1 MIPDTNIRMG
11 KALTKLAL
19 FSSVFVGLPNV
30 WAAGEFDFFEKEI
43 RPLLYKH
50 CYKCHSA
57 EAEKLKGGLLLVSRQ
72 GWATGGDTGPA
83 IVPGDVEGS
92 LLLRAVSYEDGDL
105 KMPPKYKLA
114 DHERAA
120 LGAWVEAG
128 AADPRDHQTAGKAKG
143 IDLDKGR
150 EFWSFRPVVKQAVPE
165 VSPAPGQGKNLG
177 AIDRFIL
184 SRLAKEDIGLV
195 DLARPETLLRR
206 VYFDLIGLPP
216 TPEQIDD
223 FLTDPSPEAYARL
236 VDRLLGSPQF
246 GETWG
251 RHWLDVARF
260 AESSGG
266 GRSLMFKD
274 AWRFRDYVIRA
285 FNDDKPFDQFI
296 REQIAGDLMPP
307 GTRKQQNERFVATGF
322 LALGPHNYELQD
334 KELLRMEV
342 VDEQIETVGRAF
354 LGMTLG
360 CARCHDHK
368 FDPVPTNDYYAL
380 AGIFRSTQSLIP
392 GNVSGWVARELEP
405 EPALRKAIEQHAEET
420 KQANV
425 ALKAA
430 KKELRKVE
438 EATGKAGVY
447 IDDLEA
453 EIIGDWMK
461 STSNKNYFGDNYI
474 HDKGEGK
481 GQKKVIFT
489 AELKEAGEYEVRFG
503 YTAGTNRAQKAPV
516 TIEHAN
522 GPTTIR
528 VNQREKPPIN
538 DNFKIIGRFQFN
550 AGKAV
555 VSVSNEN
562 TSDVVIA
569 DAVVFVPVAE
579 LKKDSV
585 PDLRLAKLRGEVD
598 RLVKRADAL
607 KKTKSTDLPKAMSV
621 QDEKETGDWHVHIRG
636 EIRNKGAVVPRG
648 FLQVASKRKTVAQ
661 PTIAAG
667 KSGRLELA
675 EWVASSDNPLTSRV
689 MVNRIWHHLIGKGLV
704 RTTDNFGM
712 MGEKPSHAALLDWLA
727 HQFVVDQWSVKKMIR
742 RIVMSRTYRLSS
754 TGETTGW
761 ASDPEN
767 RLIWRANRKR
777 LTAEAIRD
785 SILSVSGQ
793 LSMQQGGPT
802 IRKFSQY
809 DWGYEFNTIRR
820 SVYVPLFRNT
830 LLEVME
836 AFDVANPNVVSGRRS
851 ETTLPTQALYLMNSP
866 FVNAEAERAGERI
879 IRSGVSDAERV
890 RLVYRLALGR
900 EPSAVEADVVMK
912 FIEESKTGQ
921 KSRAWSALV
930 HSLFGSVDFRHL
942 D

>member
-1 MIPDTNIRMG
+1 MG
-11 KALTKLAL
+11 KTLIGFAAILLL
-19 FSSVFVGLPNV
+19 VFGLSSAR
-30 WAAGEFDFFEKEI
+30 AAGEFDFFETEI
-43 RPLLYKH
+43 RPLLHKH
-50 CYKCHSA
+50 CYKCHST
-57 EAEKLKGGLLLVSRQ
+57 EAEKVKGGLLLDSRQ
-72 GWATGGDTGPA
+72 GWETGGDSGQA
-83 IVPGDVEGS
+83 VVPGDVEGS

-105 KMPPKYKLA
+105 QMPPKYKLTN
-114 DHERAA
+114 HERAV
-120 LGAWVEAG
+120 LVKWVEAG
-128 AADPRDHQTAGKAKG
+128 APDPRDHQTARKVKG
-143 IDLDKGR
+143 IDLAKGR
-150 EFWSFRPVVKQAVPE
+150 EFWAFRPVVNHAVPKIRL
-165 VSPAPGQGKNLG
+165 VTDQGGDLV
-177 AIDRFIL
+177 AIDRFII
-184 SRLAKEDIGLV
+184 SRLVKDGIERVG
-195 DLARPETLLRR
+195 LARPETLLRR
-206 VYFDLIGLPP
+206 LYFDLIGVPP
-216 TPEQIDD
+216 TPKQIDD
-223 FLTDPSPEAYARL
+223 FLADPLPEAYERL
-236 VDRLLGSPQF
+236 VDRLLGLPQF

-274 AWRFRDYVIRA
+274 AWRFRDYVINA

-296 REQIAGDLMPP
+296 REQIAGDLMQS
-307 GTRKQQNERFVATGF
+307 GTREQQNERFVATGF

-368 FDPVPTNDYYAL
+368 FDPVPTDDYYAL
-380 AGIFRSTQSLIP
+380 AGIFRSTQSLVP
-392 GNVSGWVARELEP
+392 GNVSSWVARELKP
-405 EPALRKAIEQHAEET
+405 EPALKKVIEQHARET
-420 KQANV
+420 QEANA
-425 ALKAA
+425 ALKGA

-438 EATGKAGVY
+438 ETLAEIGIYV
-447 IDDLEA
+447 DDMEA

-461 STSNKNYFGDNYI
+461 STSNKTYFGDNYI

-489 AELKEAGEYEVRFG
+489 ADLKEAGEYEVRFG
-503 YTAGTNRAQKAPV
+503 YTAGTNRAQAAPV
-516 TIEHAN
+516 TIEHAD

-538 DNFKIIGRFQFN
+538 DNFKIMGRFQFN

-555 VSVSNEN
+555 VSVSNAK
-562 TSDVVIA
+562 TRDVVIA

-579 LKKDSV
+579 LKRDTV
-585 PDLRLAKLRGEVD
+585 PSQSLAKLRGEVD
-598 RLVKRADAL
+598 RLVKRVDSL
-607 KKTKSTDLPKAMSV
+607 KKSKSTGLPKAMSV

-648 FLQVASKRKTVAQ
+648 FLQVASKTKTVAQ
-661 PTIAAG
+661 PTIATG
-667 KSGRLELA
+667 RSGRLELA
-675 EWVASSDNPLTSRV
+675 EWVASSENPLTSRV
-689 MVNRIWHHLIGKGLV
+689 MVNRIWHHLIGNGLV

-712 MGEKPSHAALLDWLA
+712 MGETPSHAALLDWLA

-742 RIVMSRTYRLSS
+742 RIVMSRTYRLAS
-754 TGETTGW
+754 TGESIGRTI
-761 ASDPEN
+761 DPEN

-777 LTAEAIRD
+777 LTAESIRD

-830 LLEVME
+830 LLEVFE
-836 AFDVANPNVVSGRRS
+836 TFDVANPNVVSGRRS
-851 ETTLPTQALYLMNSP
+851 ETILPTQALYMMNSP
-866 FVNAEAERAGERI
+866 FVNAEAKRAGERI
-879 IRSGVSDAERV
+879 IRSGATDAERV

-900 EPSAVEADVVMK
+900 EPSAAEADVVMK
-912 FIEESKTGQ
+912 FIEESKVGE
-921 KSRAWSALV
+921 KSGAWSALI

>member
-19 FSSVFVGLPNV
+19 FSSVIVVLPNV

-57 EAEKLKGGLLLVSRQ
+57 EAEKLKGGLLLDSRQ
-72 GWATGGDTGPA
+72 GWAIGGDSGPA

-105 KMPPKYKLA
+105 QMPPKYKLA

-120 LGAWVEAG
+120 LAAWVEAG

-143 IDLDKGR
+143 IDLAKGR
-150 EFWSFRPVVKQAVPE
+150 KFWSFRPVVNHAVPKMN
-165 VSPAPGQGKNLG
+165 PAPGQGKNLG

-184 SRLAKEDIGLV
+184 SRLAKEDIEQV

-206 VYFDLIGLPP
+206 LYFDLIGLPP

-274 AWRFRDYVIRA
+274 AWRFRDYVINA

-425 ALKAA
+425 TLKTA

-461 STSNKNYFGDNYI
+461 STSNKTYFGDNYI

-481 GQKKVIFT
+481 GQKKVIFA
-489 AELKEAGEYEVRFG
+489 AELEEAGEYEVRFG
-503 YTAGTNRAQKAPV
+503 YTAGTNRSQKAPV

-585 PDLRLAKLRGEVD
+585 PDQRLAKLRGEID
-598 RLVKRADAL
+598 RLVKRVDAL

-636 EIRNKGAVVPRG
+636 EIRNKGAIVPRG

-761 ASDPEN
+761 VSDPEN

-851 ETTLPTQALYLMNSP
+851 ETILPTQALYLMNSP

>member
-19 FSSVFVGLPNV
+19 FSSVIVGLPNV

-57 EAEKLKGGLLLVSRQ
+57 EAEKLKGGLLLDSSQ
-72 GWATGGDTGPA
+72 GWAIGGDSGPA

-105 KMPPKYKLA
+105 QMPPKYKLA

-120 LGAWVEAG
+120 LATWVEAG
-128 AADPRDHQTAGKAKG
+128 AADPRDRQTSGKAKG
-143 IDLDKGR
+143 IHLATGR
-150 EFWSFRPVVKQAVPE
+150 KFWSFRPVVNHAVPK
-165 VSPAPGQGKNLG
+165 VNSAPGQGKNLG
-177 AIDRFIL
+177 AIDHFIL
-184 SRLAKEDIGLV
+184 SRLAKEDIEQV

-206 VYFDLIGLPP
+206 LYFDLIGLPP

-380 AGIFRSTQSLIP
+380 AGIFRSTQSLVP

-453 EIIGDWMK
+453 EIIGEWMK
-461 STSNKNYFGDNYI
+461 STSNKTYFGDNYI

-585 PDLRLAKLRGEVD
+585 PDLRLAKLRGDVD
-598 RLVKRADAL
+598 RLVKRVDAL
-607 KKTKSTDLPKAMSV
+607 KETKSTDLPKAMSV

-754 TGETTGW
+754 TGESAGW

>member
-1 MIPDTNIRMG
+1 MG
-11 KALTKLAL
+11 RTLISFAAILLL
-19 FSSVFVGLPNV
+19 VFGLSSAR
-30 WAAGEFDFFEKEI
+30 AAGEFDFFETEI
-43 RPLLYKH
+43 RPLLHKH
-50 CYKCHSA
+50 CYKCHST
-57 EAEKLKGGLLLVSRQ
+57 EAEKVKGGLLLDSRQ
-72 GWATGGDTGPA
+72 GWETGGDSGPA
-83 IVPGDVEGS
+83 IVPGDVPGS
-92 LLLRAVSYEDGDL
+92 LLLRAVSYENSDL
-105 KMPPKYKLA
+105 QMPPKYKLA
-114 DHERAA
+114 EHERAA
-120 LGAWVEAG
+120 LSKWVEAG
-128 AADPRDHQTAGKAKG
+128 AADPRDHQTEGKAKSV
-143 IDLDKGR
+143 DVAKGR
-150 EFWSFRPVVKQAVPE
+150 EFWAFRPVANHAVPKMNA
-165 VSPAPGQGKNLG
+165 APGQGENLG
-177 AIDRFIL
+177 PIDRFIL
-184 SRLAKEDIGLV
+184 SRLTDEGIERV
-195 DLARPETLLRR
+195 DLASPETLLRR
-206 VYFDLIGLPP
+206 LYFDLIGLPP

-223 FLTDPSPEAYARL
+223 FLADPSPEAYERL
-236 VDRLLGSPQF
+236 VDRLLGLPQF

-274 AWRFRDYVIRA
+274 AWRFRDYVINA

-296 REQIAGDLMPP
+296 REQIAGDLMPS
-307 GTRKQQNERFVATGF
+307 GTREQQNERFVATGF

-368 FDPVPTNDYYAL
+368 FDPVPTDDYYAL
-380 AGIFRSTQSLIP
+380 AGIFRSTQSLVP
-392 GNVSGWVARELEP
+392 GNVSSWVARELEP
-405 EPALRKAIEQHAEET
+405 EPALKKIIEQHARET
-420 KQANV
+420 LKANA
-425 ALKAA
+425 ALKVA
-430 KKELRKVE
+430 KKELQKVE
-438 EATGKAGVY
+438 QTSGRTGVY
-447 IDDLEA
+447 VDDLEA

-461 STSNKNYFGDNYI
+461 STSNKTYFGDNYI

-489 AELKEAGEYEVRFG
+489 ADLKEAGEYEVRFG
-503 YTAGTNRAQKAPV
+503 YTAGTNRAQAAPV
-516 TIEHAN
+516 TIEHAD
-522 GPTTIR
+522 GATTIR

-538 DNFKIIGRFQFN
+538 DNFKTMGRFQFN
-550 AGKAV
+550 AGKAI
-555 VSVSNEN
+555 VSVSNAN
-562 TSDVVIA
+562 TRDVVIA

-579 LKKDSV
+579 LKKHSV
-585 PDLRLAKLRGEVD
+585 PRQRLANLRGEVD
-598 RLVKRADAL
+598 RLVKRVDAL
-607 KKTKSTDLPKAMSV
+607 KKSKSMDLPKTMSV

-648 FLQVASKRKTVAQ
+648 FLQVASKTKTVAQ
-661 PTIAAG
+661 PAIATG
-667 KSGRLELA
+667 RSGRLELA
-675 EWVASSDNPLTSRV
+675 KWVASSENPLTSRV
-689 MVNRIWHHLIGKGLV
+689 MVNRIWHHLIGNGLV

-712 MGEKPSHAALLDWLA
+712 MGEMPSHATLLDWLA

-742 RIVMSRTYRLSS
+742 RIVMSRTYRLAS
-754 TGETTGW
+754 TGESIGRTI
-761 ASDPEN
+761 DPEN

-777 LTAEAIRD
+777 LTAESIRD

-830 LLEVME
+830 LLEVFE
-836 AFDVANPNVVSGRRS
+836 TFDVANPNVVSGRRS
-851 ETTLPTQALYLMNSP
+851 ETILPTQALYLMNSP

-879 IRSGVSDAERV
+879 IRSGTTDAERV

-912 FIEESKTGQ
+912 FIEESKAGE
-921 KSRAWSALV
+921 KSGAWAALV